1 MAAWLSRWAWM
12 ASINACPAGVRRSF
26 GALAPH
32 TDESTTVGE
41 EDVADDGARKRHSA
55 RSASSAS

>member
-1 MAAWLSRWAWM
+1 MAAGLSRWAWM
-12 ASINACPAGVRRSF
+12 TSINASPTGVRRSF

-41 EDVADDGARKRHSA
+41 ADVADDGAQ
-55 RSASSAS
+55 